1 MTYMTEDVAF
11 TVRIP
16 PHVADVL
23 RDYVEGKTGMTIGE
37 VCQLTLFL
45 LYEGAAES
53 SPVPDDGRERVINAF
68 ESMMISQGDEVRKM
82 LLSFRRVT
90 GNGHLKKTDG
100 AILSIIALLEG
111 GVVECYDMTADWGDQ
126 YTVSR
131 DKAFELL
138 VKTDPTIAPLFKRV
152 MQSQSTSS
160 AASALRKI
168 LEEEC
173 KYLDHE
179 AQAEGYAQNTYGIV
193 PKRTNKNELP
203 RSEI

>member
-1 MTYMTEDVAF
+1 MTEDVAF

-16 PHVADVL
+16 PRVADAL
-23 RDYVEGKTGMTIGE
+23 RAYVEDQTGMTIGE

-45 LYEGAAES
+45 LYEGAAKS
-53 SPVPDDGRERVINAF
+53 STIPDDGRSRVINAL
-68 ESMMISQGDEVRKM
+68 ESMLISQGDEVRKM

-90 GNGHLKKTDG
+90 GNGHLKKSEG
-100 AILSIIALLEG
+100 AIQSVITLLDG
-111 GVVECYDMTADWGDQ
+111 GVVETFDLTADWGDQ
-126 YTVSR
+126 YTISR

-138 VKTDPTIAPLFKRV
+138 ANADPTIAPLLKRV
-152 MQSQSTSS
+152 MQSQSTTSV
-160 AASALRKI
+160 ASTLRRI
-168 LEEEC
+168 LEDEC

-203 RSEI
+203 REEI

>member
-1 MTYMTEDVAF
+1 MTEDVAF

-16 PHVADVL
+16 PRVADAL
-23 RDYVEGKTGMTIGE
+23 RAYVEDQTGMTIGE

-45 LYEGAAES
+45 LYEGAAKS
-53 SPVPDDGRERVINAF
+53 STIPDDGRSRVINAL
-68 ESMMISQGDEVRKM
+68 ESMLISQGDEVRKM

-90 GNGHLKKTDG
+90 GNGHLKKSEG
-100 AILSIIALLEG
+100 SIQSVITLLDG
-111 GVVECYDMTADWGDQ
+111 GVVETFDLTADWGDQ
-126 YTVSR
+126 YTISR

-138 VKTDPTIAPLFKRV
+138 ANSDPTIAPMLKRV
-152 MQSQSTSS
+152 MQSQSTTSV
-160 AASALRKI
+160 ASTLRRI
-168 LEEEC
+168 LEDEC

-203 RSEI
+203 REEI